1 MAISL
6 SNLVSSKSDKPPIT
20 TIYGVGKIGKT
31 SLAAEYPDPI
41 YLPTDGERTPD
52 GIDVP
57 TPGVIETF
65 GDLLNVFTELLTE
78 QHDRKTVIIDSLD
91 GLEPLIW
98 SATCERLNI
107 SSIEE
112 PGYGKGYVEADKEWH
127 EYFQA
132 ISALKANGLAVVQ
145 IAHPEIIRFDSPV
158 TDPYSRYTIKLHKR
172 AAALVREKSDIIGFL
187 NYRVSLKEKEIG
199 RKQTVT
205 HAEGG
210 KERQIHLVEG
220 AGFIAGNRYS
230 MPDSVTFKKGNGYAE
245 LSKYFPAPT
254 GVIQEAA

>member
-145 IAHPEIIRFDSPV
+145 IAQAQSFDMAEV
-158 TDPYSRYTIKLHKR
+158 GL
-172 AAALVREKSDIIGFL
+172 
-187 NYRVSLKEKEIG
+187 
-199 RKQTVT
+199 TV
-205 HAEGG
+205 
-210 KERQIHLVEG
+210 QV
-220 AGFIAGNRYS
+220 
-230 MPDSVTFKKGNGYAE
+230 
-245 LSKYFPAPT
+245 PT
-254 GVIQEAA
+254 GWKASANEGHWLFLDRLTRLFTRGVASR